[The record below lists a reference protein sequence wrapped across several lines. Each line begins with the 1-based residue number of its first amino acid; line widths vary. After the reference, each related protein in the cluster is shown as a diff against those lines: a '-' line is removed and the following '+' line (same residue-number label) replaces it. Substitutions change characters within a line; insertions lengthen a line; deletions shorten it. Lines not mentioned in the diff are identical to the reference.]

1 VQDTA
6 HDQTSVKKLLSCHLQ
21 EMMMD
26 IRAIC
31 TDIDGTLLD
40 SRREL
45 SARTIQVIKSI
56 KNEVPVILASS
67 RMPSAMRHLQRELDI
82 LDHPLICYN
91 GGYVIRYTNGS
102 DTPEVLDTVTI
113 PVQVCNTIL
122 NYTTGKT
129 IHVSL
134 YTEDNWYAPQDDYW
148 AEREARV
155 TKVTPIIT
163 SLAEVLQRWQVSGIG
178 AHKVMCMGPEEEM
191 NALEAT
197 LNASLSEAIH
207 VYRSKSTYI
216 EIAPRA
222 ISKASALAL
231 VLRSCYNLDIAQAMA
246 FGDNYNDIDMLRTTG
261 YGVAVANAREEVKAV
276 VRYTTASNIDDG
288 VAIMLEK
295 YFTSALRNS
304 G

>member
-1 VQDTA
+1 
-6 HDQTSVKKLLSCHLQ
+6 
-21 EMMMD
+21 MMMD

-45 SARTIQVIKSI
+45 SPRTIQIIKSI

-67 RMPSAMRHLQRELDI
+67 RMPSAMRHLQHELDI

-91 GGYVIRYTNGS
+91 GGYVIRYTPGS
-102 DTPEVLDTVTI
+102 NKPEVLDTVTI
-113 PVQVCNTIL
+113 PVHVCETIL
-122 NYTTGKT
+122 NYTSGKT

-148 AEREARV
+148 TEREARV
-155 TKVTPIIT
+155 TKVTPVIT
-163 SLAEVLQRWQVSGIG
+163 ALPDVLQRWQEAGIG

-197 LNASLSEAIH
+197 LNASLSQAIH

-222 ISKASALAL
+222 ISKASALKLAL
-231 VLRSCYNLDIAQAMA
+231 RNYYNLDIAQAMA
-246 FGDNYNDIDMLRTTG
+246 FGDNYNDIDMLQSAG

-288 VAIMLEK
+288 VAAMLEK
-295 YFTSALRNS
+295 YFTSASRSNA
-304 G
+304 

>member
-1 VQDTA
+1 
-6 HDQTSVKKLLSCHLQ
+6 
-21 EMMMD
+21 MMMD

-45 SARTIQVIKSI
+45 SPRTIQIIKSI
-56 KNEVPVILASS
+56 KNDVPVILASS
-67 RMPSAMRHLQRELDI
+67 RMPSAMRHLQHELDI

-91 GGYVIRYTNGS
+91 GGYVIRYTQGS
-102 DTPEVLDTVTI
+102 NKPEVLDTVTI
-113 PVQVCNTIL
+113 PVHVCETIL
-122 NYTTGKT
+122 NYTSGKT

-148 AEREARV
+148 TEREARV
-155 TKVTPIIT
+155 TKVTPVIT
-163 SLAEVLQRWQVSGIG
+163 ALPEVLQRWQEAGIG

-197 LNASLSEAIH
+197 LNASLSQAIH

-222 ISKASALAL
+222 ISKASALKL
-231 VLRSCYNLDIAQAMA
+231 TLRNYYNLDIAQAMA
-246 FGDNYNDIDMLRTTG
+246 FGDNYNEIDMLQSAG

-288 VAIMLEK
+288 VAAMLEK
-295 YFTSALRNS
+295 YFTSASRSNA
-304 G
+304 

>member
-1 VQDTA
+1 
-6 HDQTSVKKLLSCHLQ
+6 
-21 EMMMD
+21 MMMD

-45 SARTIQVIKSI
+45 SPRTIQIIKSI
-56 KNEVPVILASS
+56 KNDVPVILASS
-67 RMPSAMRHLQRELDI
+67 RMPSAMRHLQHELDI

-91 GGYVIRYTNGS
+91 GGYVIRYTQGS
-102 DTPEVLDTVTI
+102 NKPEVLDTVTI
-113 PVQVCNTIL
+113 PVHVCETIL
-122 NYTTGKT
+122 NYTSGKT

-148 AEREARV
+148 TEREARV
-155 TKVTPIIT
+155 TKVTPVIT
-163 SLAEVLQRWQVSGIG
+163 ALPEVLQRWQEAGIG

-197 LNASLSEAIH
+197 LNASLSQAIH

-216 EIAPRA
+216 EIGPRA
-222 ISKASALAL
+222 ISKASALKL
-231 VLRSCYNLDIAQAMA
+231 TLRNYYNLDIAQAMA
-246 FGDNYNDIDMLRTTG
+246 FGDNYNDIDMLQSAG

-288 VAIMLEK
+288 VAAMLEK
-295 YFTSALRNS
+295 YFTSASRSNA
-304 G
+304 